1 MKEETSENINEIVNS
16 ILNNS
21 KNEIELKEN
30 LKKLSVEE
38 LEMLF
43 SVQSARIVDLRKKIK
58 EIGD

>member
-1 MKEETSENINEIVNS
+1 MKEETSENINELVNS

-21 KNEIELKEN
+21 KNEIELNEN

-43 SVQSARIVDLRKKIK
+43 SVQSAKIVDLRKKIM
-58 EIGD
+58 EMDD

>member
-1 MKEETSENINEIVNS
+1 MKEETSENINELVNN

-43 SVQSARIVDLRKKIK
+43 SIQSAKIVDLRKKIM
-58 EIGD
+58 EMDD

>member
-1 MKEETSENINEIVNS
+1 MKEETSENINELVNN

-43 SVQSARIVDLRKKIK
+43 SVQSAKIVDLRKKVM
-58 EIGD
+58 EMDD

>member
-1 MKEETSENINEIVNS
+1 MKEETSENINDLVNN

-21 KNEIELKEN
+21 KNEMELKEN

-43 SVQSARIVDLRKKIK
+43 SIQSAKIVDLRKKIM
-58 EIGD
+58 EMDD

>member
-43 SVQSARIVDLRKKIK
+43 SVQSARIFDLRKKIK

>member
-21 KNEIELKEN
+21 KNEMELKEN

-43 SVQSARIVDLRKKIK
+43 SVQSARIVDLRKKIM
-58 EIGD
+58 EMGD

>member
-43 SVQSARIVDLRKKIK
+43 SVQSARIVDLRKKIM
-58 EIGD
+58 EMDD

>member
-21 KNEIELKEN
+21 KNEMELKEN

-43 SVQSARIVDLRKKIK
+43 SIQSARIVDLRKKIM

>member
-43 SVQSARIVDLRKKIK
+43 SAQSARIVDLRKKIM
-58 EIGD
+58 EMDD

>member
-1 MKEETSENINEIVNS
+1 MKEETSENINELVNN

-21 KNEIELKEN
+21 KNEMELREN

-43 SVQSARIVDLRKKIK
+43 SIQSAKIVDLRKKIM
-58 EIGD
+58 EMDD

>member
-1 MKEETSENINEIVNS
+1 MKEETSENINELVNN

-21 KNEIELKEN
+21 KNEMELNEN

-43 SVQSARIVDLRKKIK
+43 SIQSAKIVDLRKKIM
-58 EIGD
+58 EMDD

>member
-1 MKEETSENINEIVNS
+1 MKEETSENINELVNS

-43 SVQSARIVDLRKKIK
+43 SVQSAKIVDLRKKVM
-58 EIGD
+58 EMDD

>member
-1 MKEETSENINEIVNS
+1 MKEETSENINELVNS

-43 SVQSARIVDLRKKIK
+43 SVQSAKIVDLRKKIM
-58 EIGD
+58 EMDD

>member
-1 MKEETSENINEIVNS
+1 MKEETSENINELVNN

-21 KNEIELKEN
+21 KNEMELKEN

-43 SVQSARIVDLRKKIK
+43 SIQSAKIVDLRKKIM
-58 EIGD
+58 EMDD

>member
-43 SVQSARIVDLRKKIK
+43 SVQSARILDLRKKIK

>member
-21 KNEIELKEN
+21 KNEIELKKN

-43 SVQSARIVDLRKKIK
+43 SIQSAKIVDLRKKVM
-58 EIGD
+58 EMDD

>member
-1 MKEETSENINEIVNS
+1 MKEETSENINELVNS

-21 KNEIELKEN
+21 KNEIELNEN

-43 SVQSARIVDLRKKIK
+43 SIQSAKIVDLRKKIM
-58 EIGD
+58 EMDD

>member
-1 MKEETSENINEIVNS
+1 MKEETSENINELVNS

-21 KNEIELKEN
+21 KNEIELNEN

-43 SVQSARIVDLRKKIK
+43 SVQSARIVDLRKKIM

>member
-1 MKEETSENINEIVNS
+1 MKEETSENINELVNS

-43 SVQSARIVDLRKKIK
+43 SVQSAKIVDLRKKIM

>member
-1 MKEETSENINEIVNS
+1 MKEETSQNINELVNN

-21 KNEIELKEN
+21 KNEMELNEN

-43 SVQSARIVDLRKKIK
+43 SIQSAKIVDLRKKIM
-58 EIGD
+58 EMDD

>member
-1 MKEETSENINEIVNS
+1 MKEETSENINELVNS

-43 SVQSARIVDLRKKIK
+43 SVQSARIVDLRKKIM

>member
-21 KNEIELKEN
+21 KNEMELKEN

-38 LEMLF
+38 LEILF
-43 SVQSARIVDLRKKIK
+43 SIQSARIVDLRKKIM